1 MADTCT
7 CTTLIVVMFVLRAYV
22 NLIDLTVNTS
32 DEENEEDFPCTSI
45 TLASKSNRTYVCS
58 YM

>member
-1 MADTCT
+1 MVADICT
-7 CTTLIVVMFVLRAYV
+7 CTLIIVPRAYV

-32 DEENEEDFPCTSI
+32 DEETEEDFPCTGI
-45 TLASKSNRTYVCS
+45 TLASTSNRTYVCS